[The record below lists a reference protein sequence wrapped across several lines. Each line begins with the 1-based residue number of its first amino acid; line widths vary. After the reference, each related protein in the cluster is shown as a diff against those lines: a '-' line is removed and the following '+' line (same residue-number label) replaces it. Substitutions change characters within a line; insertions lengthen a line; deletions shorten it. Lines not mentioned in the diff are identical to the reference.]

1 MKIDRLNSYYSNQ
14 IKYDLYLKFYFK
26 NIYEIPKIVNINISI
41 KKLKYKSKIIF
52 IFLFYL
58 VLILNQ
64 IFNLKFVSNK
74 NLKSNSNKQNF
85 NLLINLN
92 KNNNNIFLDNLINFY
107 LPNIKNFKILSK
119 NTLING
125 NLNFKINNLFDIIK
139 FKFNSL
145 FNDQIFIINIQTTS
159 LNNFLSYSLLSL
171 YLLPIKY

>member
-1 MKIDRLNSYYSNQ
+1 M
-14 IKYDLYLKFYFK
+14 
-26 NIYEIPKIVNINISI
+26 SI

-74 NLKSNSNKQNF
+74 NIKSNYNKQNF

-107 LPNIKNFKILSK
+107 LPNIKNFKVLSK

-125 NLNFKINNLFDIIK
+125 NLNFKINNLFDIMK

-145 FNDQIFIINIQTTS
+145 FNDQIFIINIKTTS